1 MPKSRVRQKK
11 VYTPPADASS
21 RAATVSRKR
30 PSPTW
35 VPVTSLVLIGVGIAW
50 LVTYYLSGG
59 LYPVGAWQYWNL
71 LVGFGAMIASLILL
85 SRWR

>member
-11 VYTPPADASS
+11 IYTPPADELPRASAASS
-21 RAATVSRKR
+21 RK

-35 VPVTSLVLIGVGIAW
+35 VPATAIALIFVGIGW

-59 LYPVGAWQYWNL
+59 AWPVQSWQYWNL
-71 LVGFGAMIASLILL
+71 GVGFGAMVASLGLL

>member
-11 VYTPPADASS
+11 IYTPPTDVAPRVAVN
-21 RAATVSRKR
+21 TKK
-30 PSPTW
+30 PSPLW
-35 VPVTSLVLIGVGIAW
+35 VPVTSVSLIVIGIGW

-59 LYPVGAWQYWNL
+59 FYPVLSWGYWNL
-71 LVGFGAMIASLILL
+71 AVGFSSMVASLALL

>member
-1 MPKSRVRQKK
+1 VPKSRVRQKK
-11 VYTPPADASS
+11 VYTPPAEVSPRTA
-21 RAATVSRKR
+21 VSRKR

-35 VPVTSLVLIGVGIAW
+35 VPVTSLVLIFVGIGW

-59 LYPVGAWQYWNL
+59 LYPVGSWQYWNL
-71 LVGFGAMIASLILL
+71 AIGFGAMVASLALL